1 MTMKERLGKRLNLHD
16 CNELDFKFGT
26 SKVRGLE
33 MELDSDITS
42 RGIIIQFVRDWQ
54 TYSLH
59 EALMHL
65 DGYEENGEVPRGCTK
80 KLRKKAM
87 KLWPTMRPA
96 K

>member
-1 MTMKERLGKRLNLHD
+1 MRRGKRLNLHD

-33 MELDSDITS
+33 MELDSAITS

-54 TYSLH
+54 TYSLL
-59 EALMHL
+59 EALMYL
-65 DGYEENGEVPRGCTK
+65 DGYEENGEVPNGCTK

-87 KLWPTMRPA
+87 KLWQLEGSA
-96 K
+96 Q